1 MGKTVCLLNFLDPT
15 ECNHR
20 GVVAE
25 KSSDSLFALD
35 VKGSVTIQKS
45 YNRLHK
51 PLMADHIL
59 ALRSAVPPISGHK
72 RSRVTD
78 GVIEPRSKKPKSAVS
93 RKEYER
99 LKQIAYGGETLLKD
113 IIKTDNA
120 PEYDPWDTNTA
131 QTEEDL
137 RFSYLEK
144 KKPIKAPSTLKRAPT
159 SLVVGTGAFPAVAK
173 PRPGT
178 SYNPVY
184 HEWDEALTAEGQK
197 EVEAEKKRR
206 MEAQL
211 EKERMSRIAAV
222 NEERVDIQ
230 TEDESA
236 WEGFDSEYEGAGSL
250 TKRRPERKTPA
261 ERNKIKRRKAIESQT
276 KRDLPIKKKDQ
287 QAIRIKEIANKVEA
301 EAEARMQ
308 AKSLSKLIPVKEADD
323 RLLRRR
329 KFGKDS

>member
-1 MGKTVCLLNFLDPT
+1 MGKAVRLLNFLCPT
-15 ECNHR
+15 ERNYR

-25 KSSDSLFALD
+25 KPSDALFNLD
-35 VKGSVTIQKS
+35 VKGSATIQKS

-59 ALRSAVPPISGHK
+59 ALRSAVPPITSHK

-78 GVIEPRSKKPKSAVS
+78 GVIEPRSKKPKSDVS
-93 RKEYER
+93 RKDYDR
-99 LKQIAYGGETLLKD
+99 LKQIAYSGETLLKD
-113 IIKTDNA
+113 IIKTDVPN
-120 PEYDPWDTNTA
+120 YDPWDTNTA
-131 QTEEDL
+131 QTEEDT
-137 RFSYLEK
+137 RFSYIEK

-159 SLVVGTGAFPAVAK
+159 CLVVGTEAFPAVPK

-178 SYNPVY
+178 SYNPIY

-211 EKERMSRIAAV
+211 DQERMNRIAAV
-222 NEERVDIQ
+222 NEEREDIQ

-236 WEGFDSEYEGAGSL
+236 WEGFDSEYEGADFL
-250 TKRRPERKTPA
+250 KKRRPERKTPA
-261 ERNKIKRRKAIESQT
+261 ERNKIKRRKAMESQT
-276 KRDLPIKKKDQ
+276 KRDLPIKKKEQ

-329 KFGKDS
+329 KLGNHS

>member
-1 MGKTVCLLNFLDPT
+1 MGETVSLLNSLDPT
-15 ECNHR
+15 EYKHR

-25 KSSDSLFALD
+25 KPSEALFTLD
-35 VKGSVTIQKS
+35 VKGSATIQKS

-59 ALRSAVPPISGHK
+59 ELRSAVPPVTSHK
-72 RSRVTD
+72 RPRVTD
-78 GVIEPRSKKPKSAVS
+78 GVIEPRSKKPKRDVS
-93 RKEYER
+93 RKDYER

-113 IIKTDNA
+113 IVKTDDA
-120 PEYDPWDTNTA
+120 PDYDPWDTTTA

-144 KKPIKAPSTLKRAPT
+144 KKPIKAPSTLKQAPT
-159 SLVVGTGAFPAVAK
+159 SLVVGTEAFPAVAK

-184 HEWDEALTAEGQK
+184 HEWNEALTTEGQK

-211 EKERMSRIAAV
+211 EKERINRIAAV
-222 NEERVDIQ
+222 YEERDDIQ

-236 WEGFDSEYEGAGSL
+236 WEGFDSDYEGADSL
-250 TKRRPERKTPA
+250 KKRRPERKTPA
-261 ERNKIKRRKAIESQT
+261 ERNKIKRRKATESQT
-276 KRDLPIKKKDQ
+276 KRDLPLKKKAQ

-323 RLLRRR
+323 RILRRR
-329 KFGKDS
+329 KLGKHS